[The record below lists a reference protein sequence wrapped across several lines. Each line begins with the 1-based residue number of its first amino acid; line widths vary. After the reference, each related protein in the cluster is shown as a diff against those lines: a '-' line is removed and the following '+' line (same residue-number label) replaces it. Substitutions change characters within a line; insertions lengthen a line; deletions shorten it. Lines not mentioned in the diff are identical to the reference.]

1 MPTTNDQRPTLDFSI
16 IGKPTAMID
25 AAEKTTGAGKYT
37 DDLSVPGMLIGKI
50 LHSPYPHARI
60 KQIDTTRAQKVEG
73 VVAVVVGQD
82 APKTYGILPV
92 GHDEYPLAL
101 DKVRYVG
108 DNVACVVAT
117 SEAIAEKA
125 LELIDVDY
133 EVLPA
138 YFDPEESMK
147 ATSNLI
153 HDNKPNNLEKDYHHV
168 FGDPEKG
175 FADADHVAAARFIAN
190 EVTHAAMEP
199 HSTLASFEIDP
210 HTGKPGRLTVWSSTQ
225 VPYYL
230 QHKLSLVL
238 EMPMQQIRVIKP
250 LVGGGFGGKSE
261 VIPIEIIAA
270 VAARKA
276 QAPVKVTYTREEV
289 FWAHRG
295 RPRTII
301 DLKTGVTNDGRITAV
316 KARVVQDGG
325 GYCSYGVVT
334 ILYSGALLGALY
346 DIPNIQYDG
355 YRVLTNKPAC
365 GAMRGHGTV
374 NVRFAFESQLDE
386 LAAKIDMD
394 PAEIRRRNLLQPP
407 CITVNGLRVQSYGL
421 PECIDKTVERSGWK
435 ERKGKLPKG
444 RGLGIACSHYVSG
457 AANSI
462 IRSDMPHSTVNIK
475 IDRDGGVVVY
485 TGASEIGQGSDTM
498 TAQIAAEVLG
508 CSLSRVRVVAADT
521 DLTPIDIGSYSS
533 RVTFM
538 AGNATL
544 RAAAEVKKLIAAAAA
559 KKMNCVAE
567 DLVFQAD
574 LVSKSRAT
582 DQESRGDSRLRLSSP
597 CEVGPGGSL
606 STTSDEREGKPLSG
620 QTPPGPDSR
629 GRPSPHEL
637 PTVSGRVEGQIL
649 RGSLQQKRKDEGPKD
664 QLTFEEAVV
673 AAIDFQGALTG
684 TGSYAPPLEARGGKH
699 KGGGVGPSP
708 AYSYS
713 AQVAEVSVDEETGE
727 VTVHKVWAAHDCGR
741 ALNPVSVEGQIIG
754 SVWMGMGQALT
765 EEMIWKDG
773 MLMNPGLLEYR
784 SPSSVESPDVEP
796 IIVESVDPEG
806 PFGAKECSEGSLAA
820 TIPAI
825 GNAIYDAVGVRLHES
840 PFTPERVLAALRA
853 RKKAKEIRMTEGVDP
868 TSPERFREHGGSLWF
883 KGKGPERHELDPSRT
898 QVHSG
903 GAD

>member
-1 MPTTNDQRPTLDFSI
+1 MNDFSI

-37 DDLSVPGMLIGKI
+37 DDLSLPGMLIGKI
-50 LHSPYPHARI
+50 LHSPFPHARI
-60 KQIDTTRAQKVEG
+60 KRIDPSRAEELEG
-73 VVAVVVGQD
+73 VVAVVVGTD
-82 APKTYGILPV
+82 APNPYGILPV
-92 GHDEYPLAL
+92 GHDEYALAL

-108 DNVACVVAT
+108 DNVACVVAV
-117 SEAIAEKA
+117 SESIAEKA
-125 LELIDVDY
+125 LELIDVDFQ
-133 EVLPA
+133 VLPA

-147 ATSNLI
+147 AQTDLI
-153 HDNKPNNLEKDYHHV
+153 HDNKPGNVEKDYHHV
-168 FGDPEKG
+168 FGDPDKG
-175 FADADHVAAARFIAN
+175 FAEADCVADARFISN

-199 HSTLASFEIDP
+199 HSTLASFELDP
-210 HTGKPGRLTVWSSTQ
+210 HTGKLGRLTVWSSTQ

-238 EMPMQQIRVIKP
+238 EMPMSQIRVIKP

-261 VIPIEIIAA
+261 VIPLEIIAA
-270 VAARKA
+270 IAARKA
-276 QAPVKVTYTREEV
+276 KAPVKITYTREEV

-301 DLKTGVTNDGRITAV
+301 DLKTGVKRDGRITAV

-325 GYCSYGVVT
+325 AYCSYGVVT

-386 LAAKIDMD
+386 LAAKIGMD
-394 PAEIRRRNLLQPP
+394 PAEIRRRNLLKPP

-421 PECIDKTVERSGWK
+421 PECIAKTVERSGWN
-435 ERKGKLPKG
+435 ERRGKLPKG

-498 TAQIAAEVLG
+498 TAQIAAEALG

-544 RAAAEVKKLIAAAAA
+544 RAAGEVKKLIAAAAA
-559 KKMNCVAE
+559 KKMGCEVE
-567 DLVFQAD
+567 ELVFRDDVILRKAR
-574 LVSKSRAT
+574 VGA
-582 DQESRGDSRLRLSSP
+582 GDSPAQIPR
-597 CEVGPGGSL
+597 
-606 STTSDEREGKPLSG
+606 
-620 QTPPGPDSR
+620 GPDGR
-629 GRPSPHEL
+629 ERPSPHGSLLSQHLEQAS
-637 PTVSGRVEGQIL
+637 VSGHVEGQIL
-649 RGSLQQKRKDEGPKD
+649 RGSLQQKRKEEGPKD
-664 QLTFEEAVV
+664 RMTFEEAVV
-673 AAIDFQGALTG
+673 AAIDFHGALTG
-684 TGSYAPPLEARGGKH
+684 TGSYAPPQEARGGKH
-699 KGGGVGPSP
+699 KGAGVGPSP

-784 SPSSVESPDVEP
+784 SPSAVESPAVEP
-796 IIVESVDPEG
+796 IIVESIDPEG

-825 GNAIYDAVGVRLHES
+825 ANAICDAVGVRLHES
-840 PFTPERVLAALRA
+840 PFTPERILAALRA
-853 RKKAKEIRMTEGVDP
+853 KKNAKALNLTEGVDP
-868 TSPERFREHGGSLWF
+868 TAPERFREHGGSLCF
-883 KGKGPERHELDPSRT
+883 EGKGPERHALDPARCR
-898 QVHSG
+898 VPAG
-903 GAD
+903 GGD

>member
-1 MPTTNDQRPTLDFSI
+1 MSDFSI
-16 IGKPTAMID
+16 IGKPIAMVD
-25 AAEKTTGAGKYT
+25 AAGKTTGAGKYA
-37 DDLSVPGMLIGKI
+37 DDIKVPGMLVGKI

-60 KQIDTTRAQKVEG
+60 KSIDTSRAKALEG
-73 VVAVVVGQD
+73 VVAVVTGED
-82 APKTYGILPV
+82 APNPYGILPV
-92 GHDEYPLAL
+92 GHDETALAVG
-101 DKVRYVG
+101 KVRYVG
-108 DNVACVVAT
+108 DHVACVAAIN
-117 SEAIAEKA
+117 EEIAEQA

-133 EVLPA
+133 EPLPA
-138 YFDPEESMK
+138 WFDPEQSMK
-147 ATSNLI
+147 AETELI
-153 HDNKPNNLEKDYHHV
+153 HENRPHNIEKDYHHV
-168 FGDPEKG
+168 FGDPDAG
-175 FADADHVAAARFIAN
+175 LAQADYVHEARYIAN

-199 HSTLASFEIDP
+199 HCTLASFELDP
-210 HTGKPGRLTVWSSTQ
+210 HTGKLGRLTVWSSTQ

-238 EMPMQQIRVIKP
+238 EMPMSQIRVIKP

-261 VIPIEIIAA
+261 IIPLEIIAA
-270 VAARKA
+270 IAARKA
-276 QAPVKVTYTREEV
+276 KAPVKITYTREEV

-301 DLKTGVTNDGRITAV
+301 DLKTGIKNDGRITAV

-325 GYCSYGVVT
+325 AYCSYGVVT

-355 YRVLTNKPAC
+355 YRVLTNKPAF

-386 LAAKIDMD
+386 LASQLKLD

-421 PECIDKTVERSGWK
+421 PECIEKTVERSGWK
-435 ERKGKLPKG
+435 VRKGKLPKG

-508 CSLSRVRVVAADT
+508 CSLARVRVVAADT

-544 RAAAEVKKLIAAAAA
+544 RAAAEVKKRIALAAAR
-559 KKMNCVAE
+559 KMNCAPE
-567 DLVFQAD
+567 DLIFRDDILYKQGSAPPV
-574 LVSKSRAT
+574 VSKTADDDVT
-582 DQESRGDSRLRLSSP
+582 Q
-597 CEVGPGGSL
+597 
-606 STTSDEREGKPLSG
+606 SG
-620 QTPPGPDSR
+620 AS
-629 GRPSPHEL
+629 
-637 PTVSGRVEGQIL
+637 VSGRVEGQIL

-664 QLTFEEAVV
+664 WMTFEEAVV
-673 AAIDFQGALTG
+673 AAIDFHGALTG
-684 TGSYAPPLEARGGKH
+684 TGSYAPPADARGGKH
-699 KGGGVGPSP
+699 KGAGVGPSP

-713 AQVAEVSVDEETGE
+713 AQVAEVTVDQDTGE
-727 VTVHKVWAAHDCGR
+727 VIVHKVWAAHDCGR

-784 SPSSVESPDVEP
+784 SPSSVESPEIEP
-796 IIVESVDPEG
+796 IIVESIDPEG

-825 GNAIYDAVGVRLHES
+825 SNAIYDAVGVRLRES
-840 PFTPERVLAALRA
+840 PFTPERVLAAIRD
-853 RKKAKEIRMTEGVDP
+853 KQKAKKVNLTENVDP
-868 TSPERFREHGGSLWF
+868 TNPARFREHGGALWF
-883 KGKGPERHELDPSRT
+883 RGKGPLRHPDDPARRESIEP
-898 QVHSG
+898 VASG
-903 GAD
+903 GDD

>member
-1 MPTTNDQRPTLDFSI
+1 MTDQFSI

-37 DDLSVPGMLIGKI
+37 DDFSLPGMLIGKI

-60 KQIDTTRAQKVEG
+60 KSIDTSRAEKLDG
-73 VVAVVVGQD
+73 VITVAVGKD

-101 DKVRYVG
+101 EKVRYVG
-108 DNVACVVAT
+108 DNVACVVAVT
-117 SEAIAEKA
+117 EAIAEQA
-125 LELIDVDY
+125 LELIDVEY

-138 YFDPEESMK
+138 YFDPEDSMK
-147 ATSNLI
+147 AETHLI
-153 HDNKPNNLEKDYHHV
+153 HDNKPHNIEKDYHHV
-168 FGDPEKG
+168 FGDPDKG
-175 FADADHVAAARFIAN
+175 FADADQVAEARFIAN

-238 EMPMQQIRVIKP
+238 ELPMQQIRVIKP

-261 VIPIEIIAA
+261 VIPLEIIAA
-270 VAARKA
+270 VCARKA
-276 QAPVKVTYTREEV
+276 KAPVKITYTREEV

-301 DLKTGVTNDGRITAV
+301 DLKTGVKNDGRITAV

-325 GYCSYGVVT
+325 AYCSYGVVT

-355 YRVLTNKPAC
+355 YRVLTNKPVC

-386 LAAKIDMD
+386 LAEKIGMD
-394 PAEIRRRNLLQPP
+394 PADIRERNLLQPP

-421 PECIDKTVERSGWK
+421 PECIEKTVERSDWK
-435 ERKGKLPKG
+435 QRKGQLPKG

-485 TGASEIGQGSDTM
+485 TGASDIGQGSDTM
-498 TAQIAAEVLG
+498 CAQIAAETLG
-508 CSLSRVRVVAADT
+508 CSLSRVRVIAADT

-538 AGNATL
+538 NGNATL
-544 RAAAEVKKLIAAAAA
+544 RAAEDVKKLIAAAAA
-559 KKMNCVAE
+559 KKMNCSPE
-567 DLVFQAD
+567 ELVFKD
-574 LVSKSRAT
+574 DTVLRKSVHVGT
-582 DQESRGDSRLRLSSP
+582 DTFIRPAEQ
-597 CEVGPGGSL
+597 
-606 STTSDEREGKPLSG
+606 SG
-620 QTPPGPDSR
+620 ASA
-629 GRPSPHEL
+629 S
-637 PTVSGRVEGQIL
+637 VSGRVEGQIL

-664 QLTFEEAVV
+664 SLTFEEAVV
-673 AAIDFQGALTG
+673 AAIDFHGALTG
-684 TGSYAPPLEARGGKH
+684 TGSYAPPIEARGGKH
-699 KGGGVGPSP
+699 KGAGVGPSP

-741 ALNPVSVEGQIIG
+741 ALNPGSVERPIIG

-765 EEMIWKDG
+765 EEMVWKDG
-773 MLMNPGLLEYR
+773 LLMNPGLLEYR
-784 SPSSVESPDVEP
+784 SPSAVESPAVEP

-825 GNAIYDAVGVRLHES
+825 ANAIYDAVGVRLHES
-840 PFTPERVLAALRA
+840 PFTPERVLAAIRA
-853 RKKAKEIRMTEGVDP
+853 KKKEKALNLTEGVDP
-868 TSPERFREHGGSLWF
+868 TSPTTFREHGGSLWF
-883 KGKGPERHELDPSRT
+883 KGKGPERHALDPSRREWP
-898 QVHSG
+898 VAG

>member
-1 MPTTNDQRPTLDFSI
+1 MTSNGNHFSI
-16 IGKPTAMID
+16 IGKPTAMVD

-37 DDLSVPGMLIGKI
+37 DDLSVPGMLVGKI

-60 KQIDTTRAQKVEG
+60 KSIDTSRAEKLDG
-73 VVAVVVGQD
+73 VVAVVIGKD
-82 APKTYGILPV
+82 APNPYGILPV
-92 GHDEYPLAL
+92 GHDEHALAT

-108 DNVACVVAT
+108 DNVACVAAA
-117 SEAIAEKA
+117 SEAIADKA

-147 ATSNLI
+147 AQSDFI
-153 HDNKPNNLEKDYHHV
+153 HDNKPGNLEKDYHHI

-175 FADADHVAAARFIAN
+175 FAEADQLAEARFISN

-210 HTGKPGRLTVWSSTQ
+210 HTGKTGRLTVWSSTQ

-238 EMPMQQIRVIKP
+238 EMPMAQIRVIKP

-261 VIPIEIIAA
+261 VIPLEIIAA

-276 QAPVKVTYTREEV
+276 KAPVKITYTREEV

-301 DLKTGVTNDGRITAV
+301 DLKTGVKNDGRITAV

-325 GYCSYGVVT
+325 AYCSYGVVT

-355 YRVLTNKPAC
+355 YRVLTNKPVC

-386 LAAKIDMD
+386 LAANLGMD

-421 PECIDKTVERSGWK
+421 PECIDKTVERSGWQQ
-435 ERKGKLPKG
+435 RKGKLPKG

-498 TAQIAAEVLG
+498 TAQVAAEVLG
-508 CSLSRVRVVAADT
+508 CSLPRVRVVAADT

-544 RAAAEVKKLIAAAAA
+544 RAAEQVKKMIADAAA
-559 KKMNCVAE
+559 KKMECSLE
-567 DLVFQAD
+567 DLVFRDDAVVRRNGRVHAD
-574 LVSKSRAT
+574 PLVRAA
-582 DQESRGDSRLRLSSP
+582 DQ
-597 CEVGPGGSL
+597 
-606 STTSDEREGKPLSG
+606 SG
-620 QTPPGPDSR
+620 AAS
-629 GRPSPHEL
+629 
-637 PTVSGRVEGQIL
+637 VSGRVEGQIL

-664 QLTFEEAVV
+664 SMTFEEAVV
-673 AAIDFQGALTG
+673 AAIDFHGALTG
-684 TGSYAPPLEARGGKH
+684 TGSYAPPVEARGGKH
-699 KGGGVGPSP
+699 KGAGVGPSP

-713 AQVAEVSVDEETGE
+713 AQVAEVSVDEDTGE

-765 EEMIWKDG
+765 EEMVWKDG

-784 SPSSVESPDVEP
+784 SPSSVESPEIEP

-825 GNAIYDAVGVRLHES
+825 ANAIYDAVGVRLHES

-853 RKKAKEIRMTEGVDP
+853 KNTAKALNLTEGVDP
-868 TSPERFREHGGSLWF
+868 TAPQGFREHGGSLWF
-883 KGKGPERHELDPSRT
+883 KGKGPRRHALDPSRT
-898 QVHSG
+898 PASAG
-903 GAD
+903 GID

>member
-1 MPTTNDQRPTLDFSI
+1 
-16 IGKPTAMID
+16 
-25 AAEKTTGAGKYT
+25 
-37 DDLSVPGMLIGKI
+37 VKI
-50 LHSPYPHARI
+50 
-60 KQIDTTRAQKVEG
+60 
-73 VVAVVVGQD
+73 
-82 APKTYGILPV
+82 
-92 GHDEYPLAL
+92 
-101 DKVRYVG
+101 
-108 DNVACVVAT
+108 
-117 SEAIAEKA
+117 
-125 LELIDVDY
+125 
-133 EVLPA
+133 
-138 YFDPEESMK
+138 
-147 ATSNLI
+147 
-153 HDNKPNNLEKDYHHV
+153 
-168 FGDPEKG
+168 
-175 FADADHVAAARFIAN
+175 
-190 EVTHAAMEP
+190 
-199 HSTLASFEIDP
+199 
-210 HTGKPGRLTVWSSTQ
+210 
-225 VPYYL
+225 
-230 QHKLSLVL
+230 
-238 EMPMQQIRVIKP
+238 
-250 LVGGGFGGKSE
+250 
-261 VIPIEIIAA
+261 
-270 VAARKA
+270 
-276 QAPVKVTYTREEV
+276 TYTREEV

-295 RPRTII
+295 RPRTLI
-301 DLKTGVTNDGRITAV
+301 DLKTGVKKDGRITAV

-325 GYCSYGVVT
+325 AYCSYGVVT

-386 LAAKIDMD
+386 LAARINLD

-407 CITVNGLRVQSYGL
+407 CVTVNGLRVQSYGL
-421 PECIDKTVERSGWK
+421 PECIETTVERSGWK
-435 ERKGKLPKG
+435 DRRGKLGKG

-498 TAQIAAEVLG
+498 TAQVAAETLG
-508 CSLSRVRVVAADT
+508 CSLGRIRIVAADT

-544 RAAAEVKKLIAAAAA
+544 RAAAEVKKQIASAAAR
-559 KKMNCVAE
+559 KMGCGAE
-567 DLVFQAD
+567 ELVFRDDAVFRKSLAGESPATTQD
-574 LVSKSRAT
+574 SRAL
-582 DQESRGDSRLRLSSP
+582 QSVAS
-597 CEVGPGGSL
+597 
-606 STTSDEREGKPLSG
+606 
-620 QTPPGPDSR
+620 
-629 GRPSPHEL
+629 
-637 PTVSGRVEGQIL
+637 VSGHVDGQIL

-664 QLTFEEAVV
+664 SMSFEEAVV
-673 AAIDFQGALTG
+673 AAIDFHGTLTG
-684 TGSYAPPLEARGGKH
+684 TGSYAPPAEARGGRH

-765 EEMIWKDG
+765 EEMVWKDG

-784 SPSSVESPDVEP
+784 SPSSIESQEVEA
-796 IIVESVDPEG
+796 IIVESIDPEG

-825 GNAIYDAVGVRLHES
+825 ANAIYDAVGVRLHES

-853 RKKAKEIRMTEGVDP
+853 KQNAKPINLTEGIDP
-868 TSPERFREHGGSLWF
+868 TNPSGFREHGGSLWF
-883 KGKGPERHELDPSRT
+883 KGKGPERHALDPARRAAPLEA
-898 QVHSG
+898 G
-903 GAD
+903 GD

>member
-1 MPTTNDQRPTLDFSI
+1 MNSKFSI
-16 IGKPTAMID
+16 IGKPTAMVD
-25 AAEKTTGAGKYT
+25 AAEKTTGSGKYT
-37 DDLSVPGMLIGKI
+37 DDLSVPGMLVGKI

-60 KQIDTTRAQKVEG
+60 KAIDTSKAEKLDG
-73 VVAVVVGQD
+73 VVAVAVGQD

-117 SEAIAEKA
+117 SEAIAERA

-133 EVLPA
+133 EVLPG

-147 ATSNLI
+147 AKSDLI
-153 HDNKPNNLEKDYHHV
+153 HDHKLNNIEKDYHHV
-168 FGDPEKG
+168 FGDPERG
-175 FADADHVAAARFIAN
+175 LAEADQVAEARFISN

-261 VIPIEIIAA
+261 VIPLEIIAA
-270 VAARKA
+270 IAARKA
-276 QAPVKVTYTREEV
+276 KAPVKITYTREEV

-301 DLKTGVTNDGRITAV
+301 DLKTGVKKDGRITAV

-325 GYCSYGVVT
+325 AYCSYGVVT

-346 DIPNIQYDG
+346 DIPNIQFDG

-386 LAAKIDMD
+386 LASAIGMD
-394 PAEIRRRNLLQPP
+394 PAEIRRRNLLHSP

-421 PECIDKTVERSGWK
+421 PECIEKTVERSGWK
-435 ERKGKLPKG
+435 ERKGKLAKG

-498 TAQIAAEVLG
+498 TAQIAAETLG
-508 CSLSRVRVVAADT
+508 CSLSRIRVVAADT

-544 RAAAEVKKLIAAAAA
+544 RAAGEVKKLIAAAAA
-559 KKMNCVAE
+559 KTMSCDPEDVVFRDDLITKKVCVGTDAVVRPAE
-567 DLVFQAD
+567 Q
-574 LVSKSRAT
+574 
-582 DQESRGDSRLRLSSP
+582 
-597 CEVGPGGSL
+597 GSAA
-606 STTSDEREGKPLSG
+606 S
-620 QTPPGPDSR
+620 
-629 GRPSPHEL
+629 
-637 PTVSGRVEGQIL
+637 VSGRVEGQIL
-649 RGSLQQKRKDEGPKD
+649 RGSLQQKRKEEGPKEST
-664 QLTFEEAVV
+664 TFEEAVV
-673 AAIDFQGALTG
+673 TAIDFHGALTG
-684 TGSYAPPLEARGGKH
+684 TGSYAPPAEARGGKH
-699 KGGGVGPSP
+699 KGAGVGPSP

-765 EEMIWKDG
+765 EEMVWKDG

-784 SPSSVESPDVEP
+784 SPSSVESPEVEP

-825 GNAIYDAVGVRLHES
+825 ANAIYNAVGVRLHES

-853 RKKAKEIRMTEGVDP
+853 KKLAKTLNLTEGIDP
-868 TSPERFREHGGSLWF
+868 TAPSRFREHGGSLWF
-883 KGKGPERHELDPSRT
+883 KGKGPERHPLDPSR
-898 QVHSG
+898 QANAPAG

>member
-1 MPTTNDQRPTLDFSI
+1 MSDFSI
-16 IGKPTAMID
+16 IGKPTAMVD
-25 AAEKTTGAGKYT
+25 AAEKTTGSGKYT
-37 DDLSVPGMLIGKI
+37 DDLRVPGMLVGKI

-60 KQIDTTRAQKVEG
+60 RSIDTKRAEALEG
-73 VVAVVVGQD
+73 VVAAVIGKD
-82 APKTYGILPV
+82 APNPYGILPV
-92 GHDEYPLAL
+92 GHDEHALAC

-108 DNVACVVAT
+108 DNAACVVAV
-117 SEAIAEKA
+117 SEGIAEKA
-125 LELIDVDY
+125 LELIDVEY

-147 ATSNLI
+147 AKTDLI
-153 HDNKPNNLEKDYHHV
+153 HDNKPGNLEKDYHHA
-168 FGDPEKG
+168 FGDPDKG
-175 FADADHVAAARFIAN
+175 FAEADHVAEARFIAN

-199 HSTLASFEIDP
+199 HSTLASFELDP
-210 HTGKPGRLTVWSSTQ
+210 HTGKMGRLTVWSSTQ

-238 EMPMQQIRVIKP
+238 EMPMSQIRVIKP

-261 VIPIEIIAA
+261 VIPLEIIAA

-276 QAPVKVTYTREEV
+276 QAPVKITYTREEV

-301 DLKTGVTNDGRITAV
+301 DLKTGVKNDGRITAV

-325 GYCSYGVVT
+325 AYCSYGVVT

-346 DIPNIQYDG
+346 DIPHIQYDG

-386 LAAKIDMD
+386 LAAKIGMD
-394 PAEIRRRNLLQPP
+394 PAEIRQRNLLKPP

-421 PECIDKTVERSGWK
+421 PECIEKTVERSGWK
-435 ERKGKLPKG
+435 QRKGKLPKG

-498 TAQIAAEVLG
+498 TAQVAAEVLG
-508 CSLSRVRVVAADT
+508 CSLARVRVIAADT

-544 RAAAEVKKLIAAAAA
+544 RAAEDVKKRIAAAAA
-559 KKMNCVAE
+559 KKMDCAAE
-567 DLVFQAD
+567 ELVFRDDVIYKTSLLTSAEG
-574 LVSKSRAT
+574 
-582 DQESRGDSRLRLSSP
+582 ESAQIPR
-597 CEVGPGGSL
+597 GPGG
-606 STTSDEREGKPLSG
+606 
-620 QTPPGPDSR
+620 R
-629 GRPSPHEL
+629 GRPSPHDSFSPRTSSSPQAAEQAS
-637 PTVSGRVEGQIL
+637 VSGRVEGQIL
-649 RGSLQQKRKDEGPKD
+649 RGSLQQKRKEECPKEWM
-664 QLTFEEAVV
+664 TFEEAVV
-673 AAIDFQGALTG
+673 AAIDFHGALTG
-684 TGSYAPPLEARGGKH
+684 TGSYAPPPEARGGKH

-713 AQVAEVSVDEETGE
+713 AQVAEVSVDEDTGE

-741 ALNPVSVEGQIIG
+741 ALNPVSVQGQIIG

-765 EEMIWKDG
+765 EEMVWKDG
-773 MLMNPGLLEYR
+773 MLMNAGMLEYR
-784 SPSSVESPDVEP
+784 SPSSVESPEVEP
-796 IIVESVDPEG
+796 IIVESIDPEG

-825 GNAIYDAVGVRLHES
+825 SNAIYDAVGVRLHES

-853 RKKAKEIRMTEGVDP
+853 KRNAKVLDLTEGVDP
-868 TSPERFREHGGSLWF
+868 TAPARFREHGGSLCF
-883 KGKGPERHELDPSRT
+883 KNKGPERHALDRARSPG
-898 QVHSG
+898 VPKA

>member
-1 MPTTNDQRPTLDFSI
+1 MVELRSTGKPRAAVRTWTSFMTDFSI
-16 IGKPTAMID
+16 IGKPIAMVD

-37 DDLSVPGMLIGKI
+37 DDLSLPGMLIGKI
-50 LHSPYPHARI
+50 LHSPHPHARI
-60 KQIDTTRAQKVEG
+60 KRIDTSRAQKLNDVI
-73 VVAVVVGQD
+73 AVVVGAD
-82 APKTYGILPV
+82 APNPYGILPV
-92 GHDEYPLAL
+92 GHDEHALAI
-101 DKVRYVG
+101 DKVRYIG
-108 DNVACVVAT
+108 DNVACVVAVN
-117 SEAIAEKA
+117 EATAEAA
-125 LELIDVDY
+125 LELIEVEY
-133 EVLPA
+133 EILPA

-147 ATSNLI
+147 AESNLI
-153 HDNKPNNLEKDYHHV
+153 HDNKPHNLEKDYHHT
-168 FGDPEKG
+168 FGDPDKG
-175 FADADHVAAARFIAN
+175 FAQSDYVTESRYLAN

-199 HSTLASFEIDP
+199 HSTLASFDIDSQ
-210 HTGKPGRLTVWSSTQ
+210 TGQPGRLTVWSSTQ

-238 EMPMQQIRVIKP
+238 DMPMSQIRVIKP

-261 VIPIEIIAA
+261 VIPLEIIAA

-276 QAPVKVTYTREEV
+276 KAPVKITYTREEV

-301 DLKTGVTNDGRITAV
+301 DLKTGVKNDGRITAV

-325 GYCSYGVVT
+325 AYCSYGVVT

-346 DIPNIQYDG
+346 DIPNIHYDG

-386 LAAKIDMD
+386 IAGRLQID
-394 PAEIRRRNLLQPP
+394 PAEIRRRNLLKPP

-421 PECIDKTVERSGWK
+421 PECIDKIVERSGWK
-435 ERKGKLPKG
+435 SRKGKMPKS

-498 TAQIAAEVLG
+498 TAQVAAETLG
-508 CSLSRVRVVAADT
+508 CALSRIKIVAADT

-538 AGNATL
+538 AGNATM
-544 RAAAEVKKLIAAAAA
+544 RAAQEVKKQIASAAA
-559 KKMNCVAE
+559 KKMNCAPE
-567 DLVFQAD
+567 DLVFRDDSVFKQ
-574 LVSKSRAT
+574 ST
-582 DQESRGDSRLRLSSP
+582 DHVGAGLRPAQEEQNSAS
-597 CEVGPGGSL
+597 
-606 STTSDEREGKPLSG
+606 
-620 QTPPGPDSR
+620 
-629 GRPSPHEL
+629 
-637 PTVSGRVEGQIL
+637 VSGRVEGQIL

-664 QLTFEEAVV
+664 SMSFEEAVV
-673 AAIDFQGALTG
+673 ATIDFHGALTG

-713 AQVAEVSVDEETGE
+713 AQVAEVSVDEDTGE

-765 EEMIWKDG
+765 EEMVWKDG
-773 MLMNPGLLEYR
+773 LLMNPGLLEYR
-784 SPSSVESPDVEP
+784 SPSSVESPEIEP
-796 IIVESVDPEG
+796 IIVESIDPEG

-825 GNAIYDAVGVRLHES
+825 ANAIYDAVGIRLRES

-853 RKKAKEIRMTEGVDP
+853 KKNAKTLDMTEGVDP
-868 TSPERFREHGGSLWF
+868 TAPVRLREHGGALWF
-883 KGKGPERHELDPSRT
+883 KGKGPERHELDPARRT
-898 QVHSG
+898 EG
-903 GAD
+903 G

>member
-1 MPTTNDQRPTLDFSI
+1 
-16 IGKPTAMID
+16 MID
-25 AAEKTTGAGKYT
+25 AAGKTTGAGKYT
-37 DDLSVPGMLIGKI
+37 DDLSVPGMLVGKI

-60 KQIDTTRAQKVEG
+60 KRIETSRAEKCED
-73 VVAVVVGQD
+73 VVAVAVGKD
-82 APKTYGILPV
+82 APNPYGILPV

-108 DNVACVVAT
+108 DNVACVVAV
-117 SEAIAEKA
+117 SEATAEKA
-125 LELIDVDY
+125 LELIDVEY

-147 ATSNLI
+147 AQTDLI
-153 HDNKPNNLEKDYHHV
+153 HDSKPGNLEKDYHHV
-168 FGDPEKG
+168 FGDPDQG
-175 FADADHVAAARFIAN
+175 FAEADHVAEARFIAN

-238 EMPMQQIRVIKP
+238 EMPMAQIRVIKP

-261 VIPIEIIAA
+261 VIPLEIIAA

-276 QAPVKVTYTREEV
+276 QAPVKITYSREEV

-301 DLKTGVTNDGRITAV
+301 DLKTGVKSDGRITAV

-325 GYCSYGVVT
+325 AYCSYGVVT

-386 LAAKIDMD
+386 LAAKIGMD
-394 PAEIRRRNLLQPP
+394 PAEIRLRNLLQPP

-421 PECIDKTVERSGWK
+421 PECIEKTVERSGW
-435 ERKGKLPKG
+435 EQRKGKLPKG
-444 RGLGIACSHYVSG
+444 RGLGMACSHYVSG

-485 TGASEIGQGSDTM
+485 TGAAEIGQGSDTM

-508 CSLSRVRVVAADT
+508 CSLPRVRVIAADT

-544 RAAAEVKKLIAAAAA
+544 RAAEEVKKLIAAAAA
-559 KKMNCVAE
+559 KKMGCSPE
-567 DLVFQAD
+567 DLTFRGDMIVRSDRQLSA
-574 LVSKSRAT
+574 
-582 DQESRGDSRLRLSSP
+582 QNSRGPNPSTSLRA
-597 CEVGPGGSL
+597 GS
-606 STTSDEREGKPLSG
+606 G
-620 QTPPGPDSR
+620 
-629 GRPSPHEL
+629 GRPSPHDSSLSSHFSQSPEAS
-637 PTVSGRVEGQIL
+637 VSGHVEGQIL
-649 RGSLQQKRKDEGPKD
+649 RGSLQQKRKEEGPKD
-664 QLTFEEAVV
+664 SMTFEEAVV
-673 AAIDFQGALTG
+673 AAIDFHGALTG
-684 TGSYAPPLEARGGKH
+684 TGSYAPPQEARGGKH
-699 KGGGVGPSP
+699 KGAGVGPSP

-765 EEMIWKDG
+765 EEMVWKDG

-784 SPSSVESPDVEP
+784 SPSSVESPAVEP

-825 GNAIYDAVGVRLHES
+825 ANAIYDAVGVRLHES

-853 RKKAKEIRMTEGVDP
+853 KKNAKALNLTEGVDP
-868 TSPERFREHGGSLWF
+868 TSPTRFREHGGSLCF
-883 KGKGPERHELDPSRT
+883 NGKGPERHALDPSRRPAPAAT
-898 QVHSG
+898 G
-903 GAD
+903 GTD

>member
-1 MPTTNDQRPTLDFSI
+1 MANDQRPTTSDAFSI
-16 IGKPTAMID
+16 IGKPIAMID
-25 AAEKTTGAGKYT
+25 AAEKTTGAGRYT
-37 DDLSVPGMLIGKI
+37 DDLSLPGMLVGKI

-60 KQIDTTRAQKVEG
+60 KRIDTSRAVQLEG
-73 VVAVVVGQD
+73 VIAIATGED
-82 APKTYGILPV
+82 APNPYGILPV
-92 GHDEYPLAL
+92 GHDEHALAI
-101 DKVRYVG
+101 DKGRYVG
-108 DNVACVVAT
+108 DNVACVAAVDEAT
-117 SEAIAEKA
+117 AEQA
-125 LELIDVDY
+125 LQLIDVEY

-147 ATSNLI
+147 AETDLI
-153 HDNKPNNLEKDYHHV
+153 HDNKPHNLEKDYHHV

-175 FADADHVAAARFIAN
+175 FAEADQIAEARFIAN

-199 HSTLASFEIDP
+199 HSTLAAFDIDP
-210 HTGKPGRLTVWSSTQ
+210 QTGKPGRLTVWSSTQ

-238 EMPMQQIRVIKP
+238 EMPMAQIRVIKP

-261 VIPIEIIAA
+261 VIPLEIIAA
-270 VAARKA
+270 VTARKA
-276 QAPVKVTYTREEV
+276 RAPVKVTYTREEV

-301 DLKTGVTNDGRITAV
+301 DLKTGIKNDGRITAV
-316 KARVVQDGG
+316 KARVIQDGG
-325 GYCSYGVVT
+325 AYCSYGVVT

-346 DIPNIQYDG
+346 DIANIQYDG

-386 LAAKIDMD
+386 LAAKAGID
-394 PAEIRRRNLLQPP
+394 PAEIRRRNLLRPP
-407 CITVNGLRVQSYGL
+407 TITVNGLRVQSYGL
-421 PECIDKTVERSGWK
+421 PECIDQVVERSKWK
-435 ERKGKLPKG
+435 QRKGKLPEG

-498 TAQIAAEVLG
+498 TAQIAAEALG
-508 CSLSRVRVVAADT
+508 CSLSRVKVVAADT

-544 RAAAEVKKLIAAAAA
+544 RAAQEIKKQIASAAAR
-559 KKMNCVAE
+559 KMNCASE
-567 DLVFQAD
+567 DLVF
-574 LVSKSRAT
+574 RN
-582 DQESRGDSRLRLSSP
+582 DQVERNGSCGDGRLAR
-597 CEVGPGGSL
+597 PGGAELL
-606 STTSDEREGKPLSG
+606 SDNS
-620 QTPPGPDSR
+620 Q
-629 GRPSPHEL
+629 PS
-637 PTVSGRVEGQIL
+637 VSGHVEGQIL
-649 RGSLQQKRKDEGPKD
+649 RGSLQQKRKDEPPKD
-664 QLTFEEAVV
+664 RLTFEEAVV
-673 AAIDFQGALTG
+673 AAIDFHGALTG
-684 TGSYAPPLEARGGKH
+684 TGSYAPPAEARGGKH
-699 KGGGVGPSP
+699 KGAGVGPSP

-713 AQVAEVSVDEETGE
+713 AQVAEVSVDEDTGE

-784 SPSSVESPDVEP
+784 SPSAVESPEVEP

-825 GNAIYDAVGVRLHES
+825 ANAIYDAVGIRLHES
-840 PFTPERVLAALRA
+840 PFTPERVLAALRS
-853 RKKAKEIRMTEGVDP
+853 KKVKKKIDLTEGIDP

-883 KGKGPERHELDPSRT
+883 RGKGPERHPLDPSRR
-898 QVHSG
+898 QQQPG

>member
-1 MPTTNDQRPTLDFSI
+1 MNDFSI
-16 IGKPTAMID
+16 IGKPTAMVD

-37 DDLSVPGMLIGKI
+37 DDLSAPGMLIGKI
-50 LHSPYPHARI
+50 LHSPFPHARI
-60 KQIDTTRAQKVEG
+60 KRIDTIRAEALDG
-73 VVAVVVGQD
+73 VVAVATGKD
-82 APKTYGILPV
+82 APNPYGILPV

-108 DNVACVVAT
+108 DNVACVVAV

-125 LELIDVDY
+125 LELVDVEY
-133 EVLPA
+133 ELLPA

-147 ATSNLI
+147 AQTDLI
-153 HDNKPNNLEKDYHHV
+153 HDNKPNNLEKDYHHA
-168 FGDPEKG
+168 FGDPDKG
-175 FADADHVAAARFIAN
+175 FAEADHIAEARFIAN

-199 HSTLASFEIDP
+199 HSTLASFELDP
-210 HTGKPGRLTVWSSTQ
+210 HTGKLGRLTVWSSTQ

-238 EMPMQQIRVIKP
+238 EMPMAQIRVIKP

-261 VIPIEIIAA
+261 VIPLEIIAA

-276 QAPVKVTYTREEV
+276 QAPVKITYTREEV

-301 DLKTGVTNDGRITAV
+301 DLKTGIKNDGRITSV

-325 GYCSYGVVT
+325 AYCSYGVVT

-386 LAAKIDMD
+386 LAAKIGMD
-394 PAEIRRRNLLQPP
+394 PAEIRQRNLLKPP

-421 PECIDKTVERSGWK
+421 PECIEKIVERSDWK
-435 ERKGKLPKG
+435 QRKGKLPKG

-498 TAQIAAEVLG
+498 TAQVAAEVLG
-508 CSLSRVRVVAADT
+508 CSLARVRVIAADT

-544 RAAAEVKKLIAAAAA
+544 RAAEDVKKRIAAAAA
-559 KKMNCVAE
+559 KKMACAAE
-567 DLVFQAD
+567 ELILRDDIVYKKGSGPPAVKKDQA
-574 LVSKSRAT
+574 
-582 DQESRGDSRLRLSSP
+582 E
-597 CEVGPGGSL
+597 EVEVTQAGAS
-606 STTSDEREGKPLSG
+606 
-620 QTPPGPDSR
+620 
-629 GRPSPHEL
+629 
-637 PTVSGRVEGQIL
+637 VSGRVEGQIL
-649 RGSLQQKRKDEGPKD
+649 RGSLQQKRKDEGPKEWM
-664 QLTFEEAVV
+664 TFEEAVV
-673 AAIDFQGALTG
+673 AAIDFHGALTG
-684 TGSYAPPLEARGGKH
+684 TGSYAPPSEARGGKH

-713 AQVAEVSVDEETGE
+713 AQVADVSVDEDTGE

-765 EEMIWKDG
+765 EEMVWKDG
-773 MLMNPGLLEYR
+773 MLMNAGMLEYR
-784 SPSSVESPDVEP
+784 SPSSIESPEIEP
-796 IIVESVDPEG
+796 IIVESIDPEG

-825 GNAIYDAVGVRLHES
+825 SNAIYDAVGVRLHES

-853 RKKAKEIRMTEGVDP
+853 KRKDKALNLTEGVDP
-868 TSPERFREHGGSLWF
+868 TAPARFREHGGSLCF
-883 KGKGPERHELDPSRT
+883 KGKGPERHALDPARRDAPAAA
-898 QVHSG
+898 G

>member
-1 MPTTNDQRPTLDFSI
+1 MSSNGFSI

-50 LHSPYPHARI
+50 LHSPFPHARI
-60 KQIDTTRAQKVEG
+60 NRIGTSRAEKCGG
-73 VVAVVVGQD
+73 VIAVAVGRD
-82 APKTYGILPV
+82 APNPYGILPV

-108 DNVACVVAT
+108 DNVACIVGI

-125 LELIDVDY
+125 LELIDVEY

-147 ATSNLI
+147 AQSDLI
-153 HDNKPNNLEKDYHHV
+153 HDSKPGNLEKDYHHV
-168 FGDPEKG
+168 FGDPDKG
-175 FADADHVAAARFIAN
+175 FSEADHVAEARFIAN

-210 HTGKPGRLTVWSSTQ
+210 HTGKAGRLTVWSSTQ

-238 EMPMQQIRVIKP
+238 EMPMAQIRVIKP

-261 VIPIEIIAA
+261 VIPLEIIAA
-270 VAARKA
+270 IAARKA
-276 QAPVKVTYTREEV
+276 QAPVKITYTREEV

-301 DLKTGVTNDGRITAV
+301 DLKTGVKKDGRITAV
-316 KARVVQDGG
+316 RARVVQDGG
-325 GYCSYGVVT
+325 AYCSYGVVT

-386 LAAKIDMD
+386 LAAQIGMD
-394 PAEIRRRNLLQPP
+394 PAEIRQCNLLRPP
-407 CITVNGLRVQSYGL
+407 CVTVNGLRVQSYGL
-421 PECIDKTVERSGWK
+421 PECIEKTVDRSGWK
-435 ERKGKLPKG
+435 QRKGKLRKG

-498 TAQIAAEVLG
+498 TAQVAAEVLG
-508 CSLSRVRVVAADT
+508 CSLPRVRVIAADT

-544 RAAAEVKKLIAAAAA
+544 RAAGEVKKLIAAAAA
-559 KKMNCVAE
+559 KKMGCAE
-567 DLVFQAD
+567 EELIFRNDKVL
-574 LVSKSRAT
+574 KK
-582 DQESRGDSRLRLSSP
+582 ESSA
-597 CEVGPGGSL
+597 PGGIEL
-606 STTSDEREGKPLSG
+606 EEKIV
-620 QTPPGPDSR
+620 
-629 GRPSPHEL
+629 RPTQQEVS
-637 PTVSGRVEGQIL
+637 VSGRVEGQIL
-649 RGSLQQKRKDEGPKD
+649 RGSLQQKRKEEGPKD
-664 QLTFEEAVV
+664 SMTFEEAVV
-673 AAIDFQGALTG
+673 AAIDFHGALTG
-684 TGSYAPPLEARGGKH
+684 TGSYAPPPEARGGKH
-699 KGGGVGPSP
+699 KGAGVGPSP

-727 VTVHKVWAAHDCGR
+727 VVVHKVWAAHDCGR

-765 EEMIWKDG
+765 EEMVWKDG

-784 SPSSVESPDVEP
+784 SPSAVESPAVEP
-796 IIVESVDPEG
+796 IIVESIDPEG

-825 GNAIYDAVGVRLHES
+825 ANAIYDAVGVRLHES

-853 RKKAKEIRMTEGVDP
+853 KENAKALNLTDGVDP
-868 TSPERFREHGGSLWF
+868 TAPVRFREHGGSLCF
-883 KGKGPERHELDPSRT
+883 NGKGPERHALDPSRH
-898 QVHSG
+898 QASSRAG

>member
-1 MPTTNDQRPTLDFSI
+1 MSSDFSI
-16 IGKPTAMID
+16 IGKPTAMVD
-25 AAEKTTGAGKYT
+25 AAQKTTGSGKYT
-37 DDLSVPGMLIGKI
+37 DDLSLPGMLVGKI

-60 KQIDTTRAQKVEG
+60 KSIDTSRAEKCEG
-73 VVAVVVGQD
+73 VIVVAVGKD
-82 APKTYGILPV
+82 APNPYGILPV

-108 DNVACVVAT
+108 DNVACVVAV
-117 SEAIAEKA
+117 SEVSAEKA
-125 LELIDVDY
+125 LELIDVEY

-147 ATSNLI
+147 AKTDLI
-153 HDNKPNNLEKDYHHV
+153 HDSKPGNLEKDYHHV

-175 FADADHVAAARFIAN
+175 FAEADEVAEARFIAN

-210 HTGKPGRLTVWSSTQ
+210 HTGKTGRLTVWSSTQ

-238 EMPMQQIRVIKP
+238 EMPMAQIRVIKP

-261 VIPIEIIAA
+261 VIPLEIIAA

-276 QAPVKVTYTREEV
+276 QAPVKITYTREEV

-301 DLKTGVTNDGRITAV
+301 DLKTGIKKDGRITAV

-325 GYCSYGVVT
+325 AYCSYGVVT

-386 LAAKIDMD
+386 LAAKIGMD
-394 PAEIRRRNLLQPP
+394 PAEIRQRNLLQAP

-421 PECIDKTVERSGWK
+421 PECIEKSVERSGWK
-435 ERKGKLPKG
+435 QRKGKLPKG

-508 CSLSRVRVVAADT
+508 CSLPRVRVIAADT

-544 RAAAEVKKLIAAAAA
+544 RAATEVKQLIAAAAA
-559 KKMNCVAE
+559 KKMNCAADDLILRD
-567 DLVFQAD
+567 DLVFKQGSEAPGVKKESEEVEVTQAGA
-574 LVSKSRAT
+574 S
-582 DQESRGDSRLRLSSP
+582 
-597 CEVGPGGSL
+597 
-606 STTSDEREGKPLSG
+606 
-620 QTPPGPDSR
+620 
-629 GRPSPHEL
+629 
-637 PTVSGRVEGQIL
+637 VSGRVEGQIL
-649 RGSLQQKRKDEGPKD
+649 RGSLQQKRKEEGRKD
-664 QLTFEEAVV
+664 WMTFEEAVV
-673 AAIDFQGALTG
+673 AAIDFHGALTG
-684 TGSYAPPLEARGGKH
+684 TGSYAPPQEARGGKH
-699 KGGGVGPSP
+699 KGAGVGPSP

-713 AQVAEVSVDEETGE
+713 AQVADVSVDEETGE

-784 SPSSVESPDVEP
+784 SPSSVESPEVEP

-825 GNAIYDAVGVRLHES
+825 ANAIYDAVGVRLHES

-853 RKKAKEIRMTEGVDP
+853 KKNAKALNLTDGIDP
-868 TSPERFREHGGSLWF
+868 TAPSSFREHGGSLCF
-883 KGKGPERHELDPSRT
+883 KEKGPERHALDPSRRAPAE
-898 QVHSG
+898 SG

>member
-1 MPTTNDQRPTLDFSI
+1 VTDFSI
-16 IGKPTAMID
+16 IGKPIAMVD
-25 AAEKTTGAGKYT
+25 AAGKTTGSGKYA
-37 DDLSVPGMLIGKI
+37 DDLCAPGMLIGKI

-60 KQIDTTRAQKVEG
+60 KSIDTTRAEKLDG
-73 VVAVVVGQD
+73 VVCVAVGKD
-82 APKTYGILPV
+82 APNPYGILPV
-92 GHDEYPLAL
+92 GHDEHALAT

-108 DNVACVVAT
+108 DNVACVAAIDEAT
-117 SEAIAEKA
+117 ADKA
-125 LELIDVDY
+125 LELIDVEY
-133 EVLPA
+133 ELLPA

-147 ATSNLI
+147 AETDLI
-153 HDNKPNNLEKDYHHV
+153 HDNKPHNVEKDYHHV
-168 FGDPEKG
+168 FGDPDKG
-175 FADADHVAAARFIAN
+175 FAEADQIAEARFIAN

-199 HSTLASFEIDP
+199 HCTLAAFEIDP
-210 HTGKPGRLTVWSSTQ
+210 QTGKPGRLIVQSSTQ

-238 EMPMQQIRVIKP
+238 EMPMSQIRVIKP

-261 VIPIEIIAA
+261 VIPLEIIAA

-276 QAPVKVTYTREEV
+276 KAPVKITYTREEV

-301 DLKTGVTNDGRITAV
+301 DLKTGVTKDGRITAV
-316 KARVVQDGG
+316 KAKVIQDGG

-355 YRVLTNKPAC
+355 YRVLTNKPVC

-386 LAAKIDMD
+386 LAAAIGMD
-394 PAEIRRRNLLQPP
+394 PAQIRRRNLLKPP
-407 CITVNGLRVQSYGL
+407 CITVNSLRVQSYGL
-421 PECIDKTVERSGWK
+421 PECIDKVVERSGWQQ
-435 ERKGKLPKG
+435 RKGSLPKG

-485 TGASEIGQGSDTM
+485 TGASDIGQGSDTM
-498 TAQIAAEVLG
+498 VAQVAAETLG
-508 CSLSRVRVVAADT
+508 CSLSRVKVIAADT

-538 AGNATL
+538 NGNATL
-544 RAAAEVKKLIAAAAA
+544 RAAEDVKKQIASAAAR
-559 KKMNCVAE
+559 KMNCTVEELIVRDDTVSRKNGDALVRPIERAE
-567 DLVFQAD
+567 LRSDVGAGPPVQAA
-574 LVSKSRAT
+574 S
-582 DQESRGDSRLRLSSP
+582 
-597 CEVGPGGSL
+597 
-606 STTSDEREGKPLSG
+606 
-620 QTPPGPDSR
+620 
-629 GRPSPHEL
+629 
-637 PTVSGRVEGQIL
+637 VSGRVEGQIL
-649 RGSLQQKRKDEGPKD
+649 RGSLQQKRKDEGPKNS
-664 QLTFEEAVV
+664 LTFEEAVV
-673 AAIDFQGALTG
+673 AAIDFHGALSG
-684 TGSYAPPLEARGGKH
+684 TGSYAPPVEARGGKH
-699 KGGGVGPSP
+699 KGAGVGPSP

-727 VTVHKVWAAHDCGR
+727 VTVHKVWASHDCGR

-765 EEMIWKDG
+765 EEMVWKDG

-784 SPSSVESPDVEP
+784 SPSSVESPEVEP

-825 GNAIYDAVGVRLHES
+825 ANAIFDAVGVRLHEC
-840 PFTPERVLAALRA
+840 PFTPERVLAALRE
-853 RKKAKEIRMTEGVDP
+853 KKKEKRINLTEGVDP
-868 TSPERFREHGGSLWF
+868 TSPSTFLEHGGSLWF
-883 KGKGPERHELDPSRT
+883 RGKGPERHPLDPSRK
-898 QVHSG
+898 
-903 GAD
+903 AEAL

>member
-1 MPTTNDQRPTLDFSI
+1 MSPEFAV
-16 IGKPTAMID
+16 IGKPTAMVD
-25 AAEKTTGAGKYT
+25 AAEKTTGSGKYT
-37 DDLSVPGMLIGKI
+37 DDLSVPGMLVGKI

-60 KQIDTTRAQKVEG
+60 KAINTSKAENLNG
-73 VVAVVVGQD
+73 VVAVAVGQD

-117 SEAIAEKA
+117 SEAIAERA

-133 EVLPA
+133 EVLPG
-138 YFDPEESMK
+138 YFDPEDSMK
-147 ATSNLI
+147 AQSDLI
-153 HDNKPNNLEKDYHHV
+153 HDHKPNNIEKDYHHV
-168 FGDPEKG
+168 FGDPERG
-175 FADADHVAAARFIAN
+175 FGEADQIAEARFISN

-238 EMPMQQIRVIKP
+238 EMPMAQIRVIKP

-261 VIPIEIIAA
+261 VIPLEIIAA
-270 VAARKA
+270 IAARKA
-276 QAPVKVTYTREEV
+276 QAPVKITYTREEV

-301 DLKTGVTNDGRITAV
+301 DLKTGVKKDGRITAV

-325 GYCSYGVVT
+325 AYCSYGVVT

-346 DIPNIQYDG
+346 DIPNIQFDG

-374 NVRFAFESQLDE
+374 NVRFAFETQLDE
-386 LAAKIDMD
+386 LASAIGMD
-394 PAEIRRRNLLQPP
+394 PAEIRRRNLLKPP

-421 PECIDKTVERSGWK
+421 PECIEKTVERSEWK
-435 ERKGKLPKG
+435 ERQGKLPRG

-498 TAQIAAEVLG
+498 TAQVAAETLG

-544 RAAAEVKKLIAAAAA
+544 RAANEVKKLIAAAAA
-559 KKMNCVAE
+559 KKMSCDPE
-567 DLVFQAD
+567 DVVFREDVVSRKAGGAD
-574 LVSKSRAT
+574 AVVRSVE
-582 DQESRGDSRLRLSSP
+582 QSSA
-597 CEVGPGGSL
+597 
-606 STTSDEREGKPLSG
+606 
-620 QTPPGPDSR
+620 
-629 GRPSPHEL
+629 PS
-637 PTVSGRVEGQIL
+637 VSGRVEGQIL
-649 RGSLQQKRKDEGPKD
+649 RGSLQQKRKEEGPKD
-664 QLTFEEAVV
+664 SMTFEEAVV
-673 AAIDFQGALTG
+673 AAIDFHGALTG
-684 TGSYAPPLEARGGKH
+684 TGSYAPPAEARGGKH
-699 KGGGVGPSP
+699 KGAGVGPSP

-713 AQVAEVSVDEETGE
+713 AQVAEVSVDEDTGE

-765 EEMIWKDG
+765 EEMVWKDG

-825 GNAIYDAVGVRLHES
+825 ANAIYDAVGVRLHES

-853 RKKAKEIRMTEGVDP
+853 KKQTRTLNLTEGIDP
-868 TSPERFREHGGSLWF
+868 TAPSRFREHGGSLWF
-883 KGKGPERHELDPSRT
+883 KGKGPERHPLDPSR
-898 QVHSG
+898 QAEAPAG
-903 GAD
+903 GMD